1 VRFVFADP
9 FLRAVLFIA
18 APLNF
23 ALTGAI
29 FAIILNLQRH
39 GTAPAVIG
47 LVETIIGVGGLTGA
61 IVAPALQRWLPLATL
76 VRVICWAAVGLVA
89 LSALLT
95 SSIAAAVPVA
105 LAVFLGPACN
115 AALFGYQAAI
125 TPDRLQGR
133 VVSVIFLAAT
143 SAAAAAPVLAG
154 VFVAVWGGP
163 AAILFFAGA
172 VTLSAVAATISKG
185 LRAMRPIEEATV
197 AG

>member
-1 VRFVFADP
+1 VEIR
-9 FLRAVLFIA
+9 
-18 APLNF
+18 
-23 ALTGAI
+23 G
-29 FAIILNLQRH
+29 LQRSEVGEVEERFH
-39 GTAPAVIG
+39 SGQKGSSAMPHKRNW
-47 LVETIIGVGGLTGA
+47 LVG
-61 IVAPALQRWLPLATL
+61 
-76 VRVICWAAVGLVA
+76 
-89 LSALLT
+89 LSALFT

-163 AAILFFAGA
+163 AAILFFAATVG
-172 VTLSAVAATISKG
+172 LPAVAATISKG
-185 LRAMRPIEEATV
+185 LRVMRPIEEVTV